1 MAMMK
6 KCSYCGSQ
14 FDAALAECPYCGGR
28 AIGHVCLNCGTEYD
42 GAVCP
47 KCGVRFDDEGRV
59 CPKCGARMFKTV
71 CATCGY
77 NSDITQAAAS
87 TAKKAVS
94 ASASLIATLL
104 VGMVGFVFPPIS
116 NLVFFFGRKF
126 GKIARWFTAVWSLF
140 FAWAMLR
147 ISPADLSNDP
157 AEMSIGTYRMF
168 GGLTLLTLGIGLFVL
183 WRRLEKEKR
192 NA

>member
-1 MAMMK
+1 M
-6 KCSYCGSQ
+6 
-14 FDAALAECPYCGGR
+14 R
-28 AIGHVCLNCGTEYD
+28 
-42 GAVCP
+42 
-47 KCGVRFDDEGRV
+47 
-59 CPKCGARMFKTV
+59 
-71 CATCGY
+71 
-77 NSDITQAAAS
+77 AAAS

-94 ASASLIATLL
+94 ASASLIVTLL

-192 NA
+192 DA

>member
-1 MAMMK
+1 MKTMK
-6 KCSYCGSQ
+6 KCSYCGSE
-14 FDAALAECPYCGGR
+14 FDASLFECPYCGGR
-28 AIGHVCLNCGTEYD
+28 ASDHICANCGKEYD

-47 KCGVRFDDEGRV
+47 RCGVRFDDEGRI

-71 CATCGY
+71 CSTCGY
-77 NSDITQAAAS
+77 NSDLAQAAAS

-94 ASASLIATLL
+94 ASASLFVTLL
-104 VGMVGFVFPPIS
+104 VGLIGFVFPPVS
-116 NLVFFFGRKF
+116 NLVFFFGRRY
-126 GKIARWFTAVWSLF
+126 GKIARWFTSVWSVF

-147 ISPADLSNDP
+147 ITPADLSHDP
-157 AEMSIGTYRMF
+157 GEMSIGTYRML

-192 NA
+192 AE